1 MAFFKLRFP
10 GRNASSSTGADAISN
25 TPAESVEV
33 IRKRAR
39 HRLMGSVVLVL
50 GAVVG
55 LPLLFDSQPR
65 PVAVDT
71 PIVIPD
77 RNQATPLV
85 TPAAKSSASKDRGI
99 TAPGVSLPDT
109 MDAKNVVAN
118 ASALDPHEEVVTKDN
133 KSDVAKSEV
142 KTAEAKVEQKSD
154 VKIEAKP
161 EAKSEPKSE
170 SKSEAKPET
179 KAESKAETKTAGKTD
194 SKSDPKH
201 DAKTDH
207 KTDHKSDKKSDTKS
221 DSKDAAKVK
230 ALLDGK
236 EATKS
241 EAVRSV
247 VQVGAFADA
256 AKAKEARN
264 KLESAGI
271 KTYTQEVDTKEG
283 KRIRVRVGPFAT
295 KEEADK
301 AAEKIRKLNLQ
312 TSVIKL

>member
-10 GRNASSSTGADAISN
+10 GRLSASSGADALSN

-65 PVAVDT
+65 PVAIDT

-77 RNQATPLV
+77 RNQATPLTV
-85 TPAAKSSASKDRGI
+85 PGANAKVFGNKERPVVVPSAPVQVPPAA
-99 TAPGVSLPDT
+99 P
-109 MDAKNVVAN
+109 KNTVAN
-118 ASALDPHEEVVTKDN
+118 VAALDPHEEVVTK
-133 KSDVAKSEV
+133 EV
-142 KTAEAKVEQKSD
+142 KTD
-154 VKIEAKP
+154 VKPEVKAEVKP
-161 EAKSEPKSE
+161 EVKTEH
-170 SKSEAKPET
+170 
-179 KAESKAETKTAGKTD
+179 KAN
-194 SKSDPKH
+194 
-201 DAKTDH
+201 
-207 KTDHKSDKKSDTKS
+207 
-221 DSKDAAKVK
+221 

-236 EATKS
+236 EVAKS
-241 EAVRSV
+241 PEAVRSV

-256 AKAKEARN
+256 AKAKEARS
-264 KLESAGI
+264 KLEHAGL

-283 KRIRVRVGPFAT
+283 KRIRVRVGPFAS

-301 AAEKIRKLNLQ
+301 AAEKIRKLHLP
-312 TSVIKL
+312 TSVLKL

>member
-10 GRNASSSTGADAISN
+10 GRQSANTGADALSN

-65 PVAVDT
+65 PVAIDT

-77 RNQATPLV
+77 RNQAAPLATPGHNTKSIQAKESPALATSVPEQPTV
-85 TPAAKSSASKDRGI
+85 TPAKSA
-99 TAPGVSLPDT
+99 
-109 MDAKNVVAN
+109 VAN
-118 ASALDPHEEVVTKDN
+118 VAALDPHEEVVTKDT
-133 KSDVAKSEV
+133 KTEAK
-142 KTAEAKVEQKSD
+142 AEAKVETKVETKPD
-154 VKIEAKP
+154 AKLEAKTDT
-161 EAKSEPKSE
+161 
-170 SKSEAKPET
+170 KSEAKPESKESA
-179 KAESKAETKTAGKTD
+179 KA
-194 SKSDPKH
+194 
-201 DAKTDH
+201 
-207 KTDHKSDKKSDTKS
+207 
-221 DSKDAAKVK
+221 K

-236 EATKS
+236 DAPKS
-241 EAVRSV
+241 SDAVRSV

-256 AKAKEARN
+256 AKAKEART
-264 KLESAGI
+264 KLEQAGL
-271 KTYTQEVDTKEG
+271 KTYTQEVETKEG

-301 AAEKIRKLNLQ
+301 AAEKIRKLNLP
-312 TSVIKL
+312 TSVLKL

>member
-10 GRNASSSTGADAISN
+10 GRQSANTGADALSN

-65 PVAVDT
+65 PVAIDT

-77 RNQATPLV
+77 RNQAAPLATPGHNTKSIQAKERPALATSVPELPSV
-85 TPAAKSSASKDRGI
+85 TPAKSA
-99 TAPGVSLPDT
+99 
-109 MDAKNVVAN
+109 VAN
-118 ASALDPHEEVVTKDN
+118 VAALDPHEEVVTKDT
-133 KSDVAKSEV
+133 KTEAK
-142 KTAEAKVEQKSD
+142 AEAKVETKVETKPD
-154 VKIEAKP
+154 AKLEAKTDT
-161 EAKSEPKSE
+161 
-170 SKSEAKPET
+170 KSEAKPESKESA
-179 KAESKAETKTAGKTD
+179 KA
-194 SKSDPKH
+194 
-201 DAKTDH
+201 
-207 KTDHKSDKKSDTKS
+207 
-221 DSKDAAKVK
+221 K

-236 EATKS
+236 DAPKS
-241 EAVRSV
+241 SDAVRSV

-256 AKAKEARN
+256 AKAKEART
-264 KLESAGI
+264 KLEQAGL
-271 KTYTQEVDTKEG
+271 KTYTQEVETKEG

-301 AAEKIRKLNLQ
+301 AAEKIRKLNLP
-312 TSVIKL
+312 TSVLKL